1 MDFFYFCT
9 SGFEVIPRAQLD
21 AERAHK
27 LAYGRNNS
35 SSKSRHKKDGKIYVD
50 KETGR
55 KKGDALVTYLKEP
68 SVALAIHFGWSSFS
82 SRWKDPYAITQAKF
96 EQKGDNFV
104 SKQVDNR
111 KKKKLKF
118 EEKMFGWV
126 ALMMQ
131 RIGSRCSRG
140 MCRAWSN
147 GPVKVSEN
155 LMNTTSKTTTHT
167 TTKDEDFNIE

>member
-1 MDFFYFCT
+1 MLKGHA
-9 SGFEVIPRAQLD
+9 SWPMEGAILAVNLVI
-21 AERAHK
+21 ERV
-27 LAYGRNNS
+27 Y
-35 SSKSRHKKDGKIYVD
+35 GKIYVD

-55 KKGDALVTYLKEP
+55 KTDGLVTYLKEP

-111 KKKKLKF
+111 KKKNLKF

-131 RIGSRCSRG
+131 RFARI
-140 MCRAWSN
+140 
-147 GPVKVSEN
+147 
-155 LMNTTSKTTTHT
+155 
-167 TTKDEDFNIE
+167 